1 MTRTNRQVLFVKR
14 PSGRPTPDVFE
25 LATSTVRPLRPGEYL
40 VQNRVIAMD
49 PALVS
54 RMRDEANYAE
64 SVAPGDVMH
73 AYAVGEVVESNCAEV
88 PVGQRR
94 CARFGMQEYAIA
106 NPSLGG
112 FPVDTDLAPDSWFL
126 GVLGT
131 TGVTA
136 WLSFR
141 DICDPRPGETVLIS
155 SAGSSVGTI
164 VAQLALEAG
173 CKVVGIVSTP
183 EKAARVQ
190 TDWGYQK
197 VLSYRDR
204 SVAELSLEI
213 SAACPDGV
221 DVYYDNTSG
230 DISEAVLDHYNVGAR
245 IAVVGR
251 MALSHLADTRLDV
264 GRRDNNVI
272 LSRRIRKQG
281 FVLTDHL
288 PRMPEA
294 ISALAGMIEAGRLR
308 VEEDVLEGIENA
320 PKAFFRMLN
329 GESRGKQIVRL
340 SGRG

>member
-1 MTRTNRQVLFVKR
+1 MTRTNRQVIFVKR
-14 PSGRPTPDVFE
+14 PVGRPTPDVFE
-25 LATSTVRPLRPGEYL
+25 LATSTVRSLQPGEYL
-40 VQNRVIAMD
+40 VRNRVIAMD

-73 AYAVGEVVESNCAEV
+73 AYSVGEVVESNCAEV
-88 PVGQRR
+88 PAGQLR

-106 NPSLGG
+106 DLSLGG
-112 FPVDTDLAPDSWFL
+112 FPVDTVSAPDSWFL

-141 DICDPRPGETVLIS
+141 DICDPSPGETVLIS
-155 SAGSSVGTI
+155 SAGSSVGTV

-183 EKAARVQ
+183 EKATRVQ
-190 TDWGYQK
+190 AEWGYQK
-197 VLSYRDR
+197 VLSYRDK
-204 SVAELSLEI
+204 SIGELSEELA
-213 SAACPDGV
+213 AACPDGV

-288 PRMPEA
+288 SRMPEA
-294 ISALAGMIEAGRLR
+294 VGALAEKIKAGRLR
-308 VEEDVLEGIENA
+308 VQEDVLEGIEKA
-320 PKAFFRMLN
+320 PEAFFRMLD

-340 SGRG
+340 SGTG